1 MIFYA
6 LQYLSITVNLGFKG
20 GVGSELSMYQG
31 NTPKE
36 LFQIHS
42 STTRPKNPSYSKST
56 TVQRLYLC
64 TFVDVKPS
72 RSIQH
77 ADSLGRQLGWGGR
90 MLASTSEIYR
100 SLVRS
105 NCGVITEY
113 RICRSKMMRTIVYLV
128 VSVLSRVAKQ
138 DLLEASPPLIS
149 RGGLNVQAV
158 QKN

>member
-1 MIFYA
+1 
-6 LQYLSITVNLGFKG
+6 
-20 GVGSELSMYQG
+20 
-31 NTPKE
+31 
-36 LFQIHS
+36 
-42 STTRPKNPSYSKST
+42 
-56 TVQRLYLC
+56 
-64 TFVDVKPS
+64 
-72 RSIQH
+72 
-77 ADSLGRQLGWGGR
+77 

-113 RICRSKMMRTIVYLV
+113 HICRSKMMRTIVYLV